1 MNQHFAEKQKAKLNA
16 PAFQQFLSLILC
28 PLHLYKSIRLLKKK
42 KELTMSRPQK
52 ANPGGEQHLNYQ
64 TLPGREAIKKTV
76 GVYGAAVPCYN

>member
-42 KELTMSRPQK
+42 KGVNYVEATEGKPRRRAASELPNSSRE
-52 ANPGGEQHLNYQ
+52 GSH
-64 TLPGREAIKKTV
+64 
-76 GVYGAAVPCYN
+76 